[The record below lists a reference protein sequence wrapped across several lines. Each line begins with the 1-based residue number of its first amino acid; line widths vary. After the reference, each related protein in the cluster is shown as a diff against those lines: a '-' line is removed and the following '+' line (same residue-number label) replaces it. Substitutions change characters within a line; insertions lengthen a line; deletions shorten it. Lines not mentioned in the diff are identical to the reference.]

1 MHLLFARFNKTET
14 FYGVCVFVESERLR
28 ERVRENLKLETD
40 EYENVMPQ
48 LAKRENKIAS

>member
-40 EYENVMPQ
+40 EYENVMSQ